1 MKIFLIIIGFLAT
14 IGIMCVIAAWWG
26 RKSNEK
32 WMRSEGIDPNDPES
46 FNNYLLEKRWKAQE
60 EKDKL
65 VLQDPS
71 VKAKMETAFYTLQ
84 ATYVSAEG
92 FDEETKCQFYLD
104 MLTPELFLNGYDAFK
119 SKDWR
124 KTKDFIYQER
134 PYFTHDFYIKMGIH
148 IFEVGQEINVL
159 KHSIIAEEESLKP
172 YVYEAQRRL
181 NQEINDNSEEDD

>member
-65 VLQDPS
+65 VLEDPS
-71 VKAKMETAFYTLQ
+71 IKAKMENAFYTLQ
-84 ATYVSAEG
+84 ATYVSTES
-92 FDEETKCQFYLD
+92 FDEETKCRFYLE

-124 KTKDFIYQER
+124 KVKDFIYQER
-134 PYFTHDFYIKMGIH
+134 PYI
-148 IFEVGQEINVL
+148 IN
-159 KHSIIAEEESLKP
+159 AEEESLQP